1 MGEYHPRSFWSGPS
15 ETRSVQQRLRAIFSQ
30 YRPKL
35 GRVVLF
41 KKNYYRKF
49 IIYYRLHVC
58 MPMGIAGKS
67 EFDTRYSHVYFTY
80 LGFAMYVLES

>member
-35 GRVVLF
+35 VRVLLL
-41 KKNYYRKF
+41 KK
-49 IIYYRLHVC
+49 IIIGSLLYI
-58 MPMGIAGKS
+58 IA
-67 EFDTRYSHVYFTY
+67 Y
-80 LGFAMYVLES
+80 MYVCPWALRENLSLIQGTVMYILLTLALQCMF